1 VVDGRVQVRG
11 TPTQGMDFSQ
21 IAMLAYTQPAAL
33 PEGVPLGLEAQTRY
47 TPDGY
52 CTWSNGAH
60 IALVEIDRATGRV
73 EILRYIVSEDC
84 GVMINPNVV
93 EGQVAG
99 GVAQGLG
106 GVLYEYLPYDE
117 AGNPLATTFV
127 DYLLPTA
134 AEMPIIEFGHME
146 TPAPTNPGGHK
157 GLGEGGAIAA
167 PPTIINAVADAL
179 RPLGVEVRDQPLGPN
194 DIVSLINDAG

>member
-1 VVDGRVQVRG
+1 V
-11 TPTQGMDFSQ
+11 
-21 IAMLAYTQPAAL
+21 AYTQPASL
-33 PEGVPLGLEAQTRY
+33 PPGIPLGLEAQTRY
-47 TPDGY
+47 TPEGY
-52 CTWSNGAH
+52 CTWSNAAH
-60 IALVEIDRATGRV
+60 IAVVEIDRATGRV
-73 EILRYIVSEDC
+73 DILRYIVSEDC

-134 AEMPIIEFGHME
+134 AEMPTIEFGHIE

-179 RPLGVEVRDQPLGPN
+179 APLGVQVRDQPLGPD
-194 DIVSLINDAG
+194 DIVSLIAAAG